1 LKVRA
6 RDPKQVWQE
15 EFESSPARDDGIET
29 STISGV
35 PLQPLYTSEDLP
47 RRAEEYP
54 GQFPYTRG
62 IHPSGYRGRLW
73 TMRQF
78 SGFATA
84 EETNRRYKY
93 LLANGQNGLSVAF
106 DMPTLMGQDSDA
118 PTSRGEVGHCGVA
131 IDSLA
136 DMETLF
142 DGIPLGDI
150 TTSMTINS
158 PAAILLCMYIAVA
171 EKQGVPASQL
181 GGTLQ
186 NDILKEFIAQKEF
199 IFPPAPSMR
208 LVVDSIEYCA
218 TEVPKWNTISISG
231 YHIREAGSTAA
242 QELAFTLADGM
253 AYVDACL
260 ERGMHIDDFASRLSF
275 FFDAHID
282 FFEEIAKF
290 RAARLALRTQQLLA
304 YETGVANTIDPLGG
318 SYFIESLTDEMER
331 QAEAY
336 FKRID
341 EIGGVIP
348 AIEVGFFQKEIA
360 DAAFR
365 YQQEL
370 EQKRR
375 LVVGVNEFMV
385 DEEEP
390 IDILRIDPRLESEQA
405 ERVQQVRRKRDQA
418 RCTNA
423 LHQLRKAV
431 AGTDNLMP
439 YILDA
444 VRAYA
449 TEGEIM
455 HALIEVFGTY
465 TETAVV

>member
-1 LKVRA
+1 MKVRA
-6 RDPKQVWQE
+6 RDAKEAWKD
-15 EFESSPARDDGIET
+15 EFESSPARDDGRDT
-29 STISGV
+29 SSISGI
-35 PLQPLYTSEDLP
+35 PLQPLYTQDDLA
-47 RRAEEYP
+47 RREQEYP

-62 IHPSGYRGRLW
+62 IHPSGYRRRLL

-142 DGIPLGDI
+142 DGIPLGEI

-171 EKQGVPASQL
+171 EKQGVPASNL

-218 TEVPKWNTISISG
+218 AEVPKWNTISISG

-260 ERGMHIDDFASRLSF
+260 ERGMHIDDLASGLSF
-275 FFDAHID
+275 FFDAHSD
-282 FFEEIAKF
+282 
-290 RAARLALRTQQLLA
+290 
-304 YETGVANTIDPLGG
+304 
-318 SYFIESLTDEMER
+318 FIETLTDEMER

-348 AIEVGFFQKEIA
+348 AIEVGFFQREIA

-375 LVVGVNEFMV
+375 LVVGVNEFTV
-385 DEEEP
+385 DDEPP
-390 IDILRIDPRLESEQA
+390 IDILRIDPRLESEQS
-405 ERVQQVRRKRDQA
+405 ERVRQVRRKRDQA
-418 RCTNA
+418 ECSNA
-423 LHQLRKAV
+423 LNGLRKAA

-455 HALIEVFGTY
+455 HAMIEVFGTY

>member
-1 LKVRA
+1 
-6 RDPKQVWQE
+6 E
-15 EFESSPARDDGIET
+15 
-29 STISGV
+29 
-35 PLQPLYTSEDLP
+35 
-47 RRAEEYP
+47 
-54 GQFPYTRG
+54 
-62 IHPSGYRGRLW
+62 
-73 TMRQF
+73 
-78 SGFATA
+78 
-84 EETNRRYKY
+84 
-93 LLANGQNGLSVAF
+93 
-106 DMPTLMGQDSDA
+106 
-118 PTSRGEVGHCGVA
+118 
-131 IDSLA
+131 
-136 DMETLF
+136 
-142 DGIPLGDI
+142 I

-171 EKQGVPASQL
+171 EKQGVPPSQL

-199 IFPPAPSMR
+199 IFPPSPSMR

-218 TEVPKWNTISISG
+218 REVPKWNTISISG

-290 RAARLALRTQQLLA
+290 RAARRIRARWMR
-304 YETGVANTIDPLGG
+304 ER
-318 SYFIESLTDEMER
+318 YFVESLTDEMER

-336 FKRID
+336 FKRIE

-348 AIEVGFFQKEIA
+348 AIEAGFFQKEIA

-365 YQQEL
+365 YQKEL

-375 LVVGVNEFMV
+375 IVVGVNDFTV
-385 DEEEP
+385 DDEEP
-390 IDILRIDPRLESEQA
+390 IEILRIDPRLESEQA
-405 ERVQQVRRKRDQA
+405 GRVSEVRRKRDGA
-418 RCTNA
+418 PGTNA
-423 LHQLRKAV
+423 LSRLRKAA

-439 YILDA
+439 YILD
-444 VRAYA
+444 
-449 TEGEIM
+449 
-455 HALIEVFGTY
+455 
-465 TETAVV
+465 